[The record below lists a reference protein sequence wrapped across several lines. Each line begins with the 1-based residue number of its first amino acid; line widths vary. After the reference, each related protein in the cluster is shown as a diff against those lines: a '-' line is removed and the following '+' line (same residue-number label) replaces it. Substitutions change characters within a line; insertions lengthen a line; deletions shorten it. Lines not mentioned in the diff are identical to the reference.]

1 MAGLKAIRRFLL
13 GAPIA
18 TKRAHLQRLSI
29 PLGLAVFASDNISS
43 VAYATEEILHVLVLG
58 GVSALGHV
66 TWISLAIVGL
76 VAMVV
81 TSYTRA
87 IYTYPDG
94 AGDYR
99 VASINLGSRAGR
111 VAGAA
116 LVIDYTLTVAVS
128 VSSGVLAIVSALPH
142 LYPYR
147 VDLALAAVAFIA
159 LVNLRGLRE
168 SGMVFALPAY
178 TFIFAMFALLV
189 YGGYRI
195 FTGSEP
201 LVPPPSQAPSS
212 AAEPVGAW
220 LLLRAFAAGCVALT
234 GIEAIA
240 NGVAAFREPASYN
253 ASRALWLLA
262 TILGTLFL
270 GVGFL
275 SVHMGVVPME
285 VEDPAYKTVVAQI
298 ALGVF
303 GQSFWFYL
311 LQVATM
317 VILILAANTAFA
329 DFPRLCSFIAQ
340 DGFLPRQLANLGDRL
355 VFQNGIILLA
365 LVSGGL
371 IFAFKADVHALI
383 PLYALGVFT
392 AFTLGQAGM
401 VVRQVKAKAPLWAP
415 GISFLGMITTGT
427 VWVVIFITKFT
438 QGAYLVVIA
447 FVLLLVVFW
456 GVRRHYEYLA
466 RSLTPVLGEGVGPVS
481 TTVLVLVPQVHRGIL
496 HALSYARTLG
506 KDIRALHVAIKPGA
520 VEKIKREWN
529 QFASDIPLVILDSP
543 YRSLVDPIMEY
554 IDEAVKE
561 KPNHMLTVVVP
572 QAVPKYW
579 WHRILHNNAA
589 IPIKM
594 ALGSRKNVVVT
605 DVRYFLE

>member
-1 MAGLKAIRRFLL
+1 MAGLKAIRRFLF

-18 TKRAHLQRLSI
+18 TKRAHLERLSI

-43 VAYATEEILHVLVLG
+43 VAYATEEILRVLALAG
-58 GVSALGHV
+58 SGALGNV
-66 TWISLAIVGL
+66 VGISLAIVVL
-76 VAMVV
+76 VAIVV

-87 IYTYPDG
+87 IYAYPDG

-99 VASINLGSRAGR
+99 VASANLGSRVGR

-128 VSSGVLAIVSALPH
+128 VSSGVLAIVSAMPH
-142 LYPYR
+142 LSPYR

-159 LVNLRGLRE
+159 LINLRGLRE
-168 SGMVFALPAY
+168 SGMAFALPVY
-178 TFIFAMFALLV
+178 TFIFMMLALLG
-189 YGGYRI
+189 YGTYRI
-195 FTGSEP
+195 LTGEGPLVSPAPAIPEREP
-201 LVPPPSQAPSS
+201 L
-212 AAEPVGAW
+212 GAW
-220 LLLRAFAAGCVALT
+220 LILRAFAAGCVALT

-253 ASRALWLLA
+253 ASRTLWLLA
-262 TILGTLFL
+262 AILGTLFL

-275 SVHMGVVPME
+275 SVNMGVE
-285 VEDPAYKTVVAQI
+285 LRAVEDPQYRTVVAQI

-303 GQSFWFYL
+303 GESFWFYL
-311 LQVATM
+311 LQIATM

-371 IFAFKADVHALI
+371 IYAFKADVHALI

-401 VVRQVKAKAPLWAP
+401 VVRQWKVKAPLWAP
-415 GISFLGMITTGT
+415 AISFVGMLTTGT
-427 VWVVIFITKFT
+427 VWVIILVTKFT
-438 QGAYLVVIA
+438 HGAYLVVIA
-447 FVLLLVVFW
+447 FGILLVIFA
-456 GVRRHYEYLA
+456 GIRRHYNYLA
-466 RSLTPVLGEGVGPVS
+466 RSLTPVIGESVSPVS

-506 KDIRALHVAIKPGA
+506 KDIRALHVAIKPEA
-520 VEKIKREWN
+520 VEKVKREWD
-529 QFASDIPLVILDSP
+529 QFVGDIPLVILDSP

-554 IDEAVKE
+554 IDEAVGE
-561 KPNHMLTVVVP
+561 KPDHMLTVVVP

>member
-1 MAGLKAIRRFLL
+1 MAALKVIRRFLL

-18 TKRAHLQRLSI
+18 TKRAHQQRLPI

-43 VAYATEEILHVLVLG
+43 VAYATEEILHVLALAGTV
-58 GVSALGHV
+58 ALGNV
-66 TWISLAIVGL
+66 VWISFAIVGL
-76 VAMVV
+76 VAIVV

-87 IYTYPDG
+87 IYAYPDG

-99 VASINLGSRAGR
+99 VSSANLGSRLGR

-116 LVIDYTLTVAVS
+116 LIIDYTLTVAVS
-128 VSSGVLAIVSALPH
+128 VSSGVLAIVSALPQ

-147 VDLALAAVAFIA
+147 VDLALGAVAIIA

-168 SGMVFALPAY
+168 SGMVFALPTY
-178 TFIFAMFALLV
+178 TFIFVMLVLLV
-189 YGGYRI
+189 QGSYRI
-195 FTGSEP
+195 LTASEP
-201 LVPPPSQAPSS
+201 LVSSSGPASQGV
-212 AAEPVGAW
+212 EPLGAW
-220 LLLRAFAAGCVALT
+220 LILRAFAAGCVALT

-240 NGVAAFREPASYN
+240 NGVAAFKDPAPYN
-253 ASRALWLLA
+253 ASRTLWILA
-262 TILGTLFL
+262 SILGTLFL
-270 GVGFL
+270 GIGFL
-275 SVHMGVVPME
+275 SAKMGVVPLN
-285 VEDPAYKTVVAQI
+285 VEDPNYKTVVAQV

-303 GQSFWFYL
+303 GESFWFYL

-401 VVRQVKAKAPLWAP
+401 VVRQVRVKAPFWAP
-415 GISFLGMITTGT
+415 AISFLGMVTTGI
-427 VWVVIFITKFT
+427 VWVVILVTKFT
-438 QGAYLVVIA
+438 HGAYLVIIA
-447 FVLLLVVFW
+447 FTILLVIFA
-456 GVRRHYEYLA
+456 GIRRHYNYLA
-466 RSLTPVLGEGVGPVS
+466 RSLTPVLGERSASVT

-506 KDIRALHVAIKPGA
+506 KDIRALHVAIKPES
-520 VEKIKREWN
+520 VEKVKREWD
-529 QFASDIPLVILDSP
+529 QFVGDIPLVILDSP

-554 IDEAVKE
+554 IDEAVGE

-594 ALGSRKNVVVT
+594 ALASRKNVVVT